1 MNGRDAAEFMSMPI
15 FATLEG
21 KEVGKVKDILF
32 DPSQQSLLGLMVTTH
47 SKGDDLMFLERRY
60 IRGIGKDAITIESVG
75 SLQPFD
81 TQVRANEV
89 VESGI
94 YLPGKN
100 VITEGGDALG
110 KVDKVMVA
118 DDGMISG
125 YTTTTGRLGR
135 GEKNEV
141 RASSVLTIGEDA
153 IIVSEPALHETTPR
167 ESVLADAEA
176 YTVRRSADES
186 MER

>member
-1 MNGRDAAEFMSMPI
+1 MNGRDASEFMSMPI
-15 FATLEG
+15 FATAEG

-32 DPSQQSLLGLMVTTH
+32 DPSQQSLLGLMVTTNG
-47 SKGDDLMFLERRY
+47 KGDALMFLQRQF
-60 IRGIGKDAITIESVG
+60 IRGIGKDAITVESVS
-75 SLQPFD
+75 SLQPFA

-94 YLPGKN
+94 CLPGKN

-118 DDGMISG
+118 PDGTIEG
-125 YTTTTGRLGR
+125 YTTTAGKLGF

-141 RASSVLTIGEDA
+141 SARNVLTIGEDA
-153 IIVSEPALHETTPR
+153 MIVSQAALGEQRPAGVPETYAPR
-167 ESVLADAEA
+167 Q
-176 YTVRRSADES
+176 SADES